1 MILFLISRGKATEGV
16 LPLLPV
22 NEAALTLIFVF
33 QDEAVNRSDGAAKFD
48 GGTFFITIRF
58 DQFLNDQIFILFV
71 HCKFNLSH
79 TGTS

>member
-1 MILFLISRGKATEGV
+1 MKRKMSPAMKKAWVRFAILS
-16 LPLLPV
+16 LL
-22 NEAALTLIFVF
+22 ALIFVF

-79 TGTS
+79 TGTSQ